1 MGATT
6 KTTNFTFKNA
16 EFKMEEPVMD
26 LESHNGEN
34 NFFCYD
40 ASEDN
45 FAAE

>member
-6 KTTNFTFKNA
+6 KTSNFTFKNA

-26 LESHNGEN
+26 IESHNTEN
-34 NFFCYD
+34 NSFYYD